1 MRARSARAL
10 RDARDLGYYS
20 DDDGSAVFV
29 KRIDGL
35 GAVRRPSAQSSVASS
50 AIFGLL
56 LVGAIYLG
64 TVGVNESAPEAS
76 GAAPAKTSF
85 GDLRRL
91 LRSHAAVKLSD
102 DFKSGLKGWTPTVA
116 SARAWTVKDGLLRP
130 GALRIWKD
138 SVPLTDYNVELV
150 GQIEEKSL
158 SWAYRAT
165 NGNNYYATK
174 LVVSKPGP
182 IPSVDLVRYAV
193 VGGAETRRTRLP
205 LPMNVRPDTVYRIQM
220 SVKGQDFSTAVNG
233 QMVDTWSDDRLRSG
247 GVGLFAD
254 AGEQAIVRYISVT
267 DKDTLLGR
275 VLSYLG
281 LVHPSM
287 LGH

>member
-10 RDARDLGYYS
+10 RDARELGYYA
-20 DDDGSAVFV
+20 DDDGSTVFV

-35 GAVRRPSAQSSVASS
+35 SAVRRPSAQSSVASS

-64 TVGVNESAPEAS
+64 TVGVSDGTADPA
-76 GAAPAKTSF
+76 GAPAKKSF
-85 GDLRRL
+85 GDIRRL
-91 LRSHAAVKLSD
+91 LRSQAAVKLSD
-102 DFKSGLKGWTPTVA
+102 DFKNGLSGWTPTVS
-116 SARAWTVKDGLLRP
+116 SARDWAVKDGLLRP
-130 GALRIWKD
+130 GTLRIWKD
-138 SVPLTDYNVELV
+138 SVPLTDYNIELV
-150 GQIEEKSL
+150 GQIEHKSL

-182 IPSVDLVRYAV
+182 VPSVDLVRYAV

-205 LPMNVRPDTVYRIQM
+205 LPMNVRTDTVYRIQM
-220 SVKGQDFSTAVNG
+220 SVKGHDFATAING
-233 QMVDTWSDDRLRSG
+233 QMVDTWSDDRLRNG

-254 AGEQAIVRYISVT
+254 AGESAIVRYISVT

-281 LVHPSM
+281 MVHPSM
-287 LGH
+287 LR